1 MASARKAVA
10 IGREACAESQDL
22 LQGDAAPEAIT
33 SERGKQELAGRV
45 HAVRPVQ
52 YAKQGCTC
60 EVKMMSKFRRCASRG
75 ALRMAFM
82 DMTMAMAIGKTMVLI
97 GICFDQ

>member
-33 SERGKQELAGRV
+33 SERGKQELVGRV
-45 HAVRPVQ
+45 RLVQ
-52 YAKQGCTC
+52 CAKQGCTC

-82 DMTMAMAIGKTMVLI
+82 DMTMAMAIGKTKVLI

>member
-33 SERGKQELAGRV
+33 SERGKQELVGRV
-45 HAVRPVQ
+45 RLVQ
-52 YAKQGCTC
+52 CAKQGCTC

-75 ALRMAFM
+75 ALRMAF
-82 DMTMAMAIGKTMVLI
+82 DGIAMCDGKGDALR
-97 GICFDQ
+97 QL